1 MTKIKKIHMKKIK
14 RIALITG
21 GAKRIGA
28 SIARHLH
35 HCEVDIMIHH
45 NHSSTDAKNLMAELN
60 NLRANSAA
68 TIQADLL
75 EPESYSDIVKEAI
88 NIFGQLDFLIN
99 NASTYYATP
108 LDSVNDSNWN
118 DLIGTNLKAPLLMSK
133 HAAKYL
139 KKTKGSIINITDAQ
153 IDNPKKNYIIYS
165 LAKSGLTTLT
175 KSLAKELSP
184 EIRVNAVAPGAILW
198 PEFNHEFDENYR
210 NKVISQ
216 TLLKK
221 TGSPEDISKAVEFLL
236 LHAPYV
242 TGHTLNVDGGRK
254 FS

>member
-1 MTKIKKIHMKKIK
+1 M
-14 RIALITG
+14 
-21 GAKRIGA
+21 
-28 SIARHLH
+28 
-35 HCEVDIMIHH
+35 
-45 NHSSTDAKNLMAELN
+45 
-60 NLRANSAA
+60 
-68 TIQADLL
+68 
-75 EPESYSDIVKEAI
+75 
-88 NIFGQLDFLIN
+88 IN

-198 PEFNHEFDENYR
+198 PEFNNEFDENYR

-242 TGHTLNVDGGRK
+242 TGHTLSVDGGRK